1 MKTKNNLI
9 KGTFWGA
16 ALFYF
21 LIAFEFFYM
30 AGPFAAY
37 FYSVYAP
44 ALNFFNDIPILS
56 WLNSFFLPHA
66 VRETSSIIIN
76 SHEVIGAIL
85 AIGGFIAFS
94 IGACQVYYNKLT
106 KKGVV
111 TGGIYNFVRH
121 PQYIS
126 FIICSLGLLI
136 LWPRYIVLIM
146 FITMI
151 LAYYMLAKIE
161 ERECIAKFGQS
172 YIDYKNKTN
181 MFLPFSLNPF
191 PKFKFPKTIRKKI
204 MILASIYLAV
214 LLISIGLAKGLQI
227 LSINSLYS
235 VYTEN
240 SADISVCELSDKKIN
255 SIMEIIRSDSKVVSI
270 LSDFD
275 ESTQYVNYILPTEW
289 FAAEI
294 PMNGLKLGQG
304 HLSPGDYD
312 TNLFK
317 VIITKVII
325 KGNNVVPSTNFL
337 NNIYRRDAIA
347 EIWIN
352 FSEQKITQILD
363 MPENIRYDGV
373 PVAVY

>member
-1 MKTKNNLI
+1 
-9 KGTFWGA
+9 
-16 ALFYF
+16 
-21 LIAFEFFYM
+21 M

-111 TGGIYNFVRH
+111 IGGIYNFVRH

-352 FSEQKITQILD
+352 FSEQKVTQILD

>member
-151 LAYYMLAKIE
+151 FAYYMLAKIE

-172 YIDYKNKTN
+172 YIDYKNRTN

-294 PMNGLKLGQG
+294 PMKGLKLGQG

-317 VIITKVII
+317 IIITKVII

-352 FSEQKITQILD
+352 FSEQKVTQILD

>member
-1 MKTKNNLI
+1 MKTKNNLL

-44 ALNFFNDIPILS
+44 TLNFINDIPILS

-66 VRETSSIIIN
+66 VRETSSVIIN
-76 SHEVIGAIL
+76 SHEVIGAIF

-151 LAYYMLAKIE
+151 FAYYMLAKIE

-172 YIDYKNKTN
+172 YINYKNRTN
-181 MFLPFSLNPF
+181 MFLPFSINPF
-191 PKFKFPKTIRKKI
+191 TKFKFPKSIRKKI

-214 LLISIGLAKGLQI
+214 LLISIGFAKKLQI

-240 SADISVCELSDKKIN
+240 SVNISVCELSDKKIN
-255 SIMEIIRSDSKVVSI
+255 SIMEIIRSDSKVISI

-294 PMNGLKLGQG
+294 PMNGLKLRQG
-304 HLSPGDYD
+304 HLSPADYE

-337 NNIYRRDAIA
+337 YNIYRREAIA

-352 FSEQKITQILD
+352 FSEQKVTQILD
-363 MPENIRYDGV
+363 MPENIRYEGV

>member
-1 MKTKNNLI
+1 MKIKNNLI

-151 LAYYMLAKIE
+151 FAYYMLAKIE

-294 PMNGLKLGQG
+294 PMNGLKLGKG

-352 FSEQKITQILD
+352 FSEQKVTQILD